1 MEKYKKAPG
10 KMEIMLSRL
19 SNNILFKN
27 FFGLTSLVISIFI
40 VFFILNFFYG
50 PDKDSNSNENLVKEK
65 KNLEVANE
73 VIDSLP
79 RGILATYESEKGHR
93 LSKSEFKTI
102 CKNTKIITQ
111 RAVMGANITNS
122 KAFKL
127 YTENGGNTHKYI
139 VNWDESVNKC
149 FAKFTVKPLEGTT
162 ESVTVEGEALGFL
175 KTSIDT
181 RVYFIKNF

>member
-1 MEKYKKAPG
+1 MEKYEKVLG
-10 KMEIMLSRL
+10 KMENMLSRL
-19 SNNILFKN
+19 SKNVLFKN
-27 FFGLTSLVISIFI
+27 FFGLTSLIISIFT
-40 VFFILNFFYG
+40 VFLILNIIYG
-50 PDKDSNSNENLVKEK
+50 PDKNSKSN
-65 KNLEVANE
+65 KNLAIEQKNPEVANE
-73 VIDSLP
+73 VIESLP
-79 RGILATYESEKGHR
+79 RGILVTYESEKGHR
-93 LSKSEFKTI
+93 LSESEFKTV

-139 VNWDESVNKC
+139 VNWEENSNRC